1 MQIIGCTEGKK
12 SSFFVE
18 KAKNAHLSLFI
29 LEKKRT
35 FAPYCVL
42 LRINPHEKEMKLL
55 IVILLLA
62 AAFILLSV
70 RVILKR
76 NGRFSSQHISQSKTM
91 RERGI
96 HCATSQDREARRKA
110 PTRLDPKQL

>member
-1 MQIIGCTEGKK
+1 MHREKIL
-12 SSFFVE
+12 FFIE
-18 KAKNAHLSLFI
+18 KAKNLPPFFVYFRKNVYLCA
-29 LEKKRT
+29 
-35 FAPYCVL
+35 L
-42 LRINPHEKEMKLL
+42 LRAIAHETNGNIMKLL
-55 IVILLLA
+55 IVIVLLA

>member
-1 MQIIGCTEGKK
+1 MCIGQKIL
-12 SSFFVE
+12 FFIE
-18 KAKNAHLSLFI
+18 KAKNLPPFFVYFRKNVYLCA
-29 LEKKRT
+29 
-35 FAPYCVL
+35 L
-42 LRINPHEKEMKLL
+42 LRAIAHDTNGNIMKLL
-55 IVILLLA
+55 IVIVLLA